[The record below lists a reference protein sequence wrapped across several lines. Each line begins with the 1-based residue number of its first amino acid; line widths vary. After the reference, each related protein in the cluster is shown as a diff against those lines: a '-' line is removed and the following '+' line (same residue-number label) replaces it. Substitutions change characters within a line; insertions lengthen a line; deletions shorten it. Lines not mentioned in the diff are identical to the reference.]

1 MNTVQYKCPNC
12 GAPMEDNAKFCPSC
26 GAPVNEAPKT
36 ENQGEQ
42 NKNENFFTQLNDTP
56 DTTADYTK
64 EDIDKNK
71 VMGVLA
77 YLGLLVL
84 VPLLAAKDSKFA
96 RFYSNQGLVLLT
108 GAGICSVLSAILSL
122 IPFWLIRLPIY
133 LVQIALFVLAIIGI
147 VNAASGKAK
156 ELPLIGKITILK

>member
-1 MNTVQYKCPNC
+1 MAKCPNC

-26 GAPVNEAPKT
+26 GAPVNEASKT

-96 RFYSNQGLVLLT
+96 RFHSNQGLVLLI
-108 GAGICSVLSAILSL
+108 AEGICSVLSAILSL

-147 VNAASGKAK
+147 VNAAGGKAK

>member
-1 MNTVQYKCPNC
+1 MAKCPNC

-84 VPLLAAKDSKFA
+84 GPLLA
-96 RFYSNQGLVLLT
+96 VLLI
-108 GAGICSVLSAILSL
+108 AEGICSVLSAILSL

>member
-1 MNTVQYKCPNC
+1 MAKCPNC

-96 RFYSNQGLVLLT
+96 RFHSNQGLVLLI
-108 GAGICSVLSAILSL
+108 AEGICSVLSAILSL

-147 VNAASGKAK
+147 VNAAGGKAK

>member
-1 MNTVQYKCPNC
+1 MAKCPNC

-96 RFYSNQGLVLLT
+96 RFHSNQGLVLLI
-108 GAGICSVLSAILSL
+108 AEGICSVLSAILPL

>member
-1 MNTVQYKCPNC
+1 
-12 GAPMEDNAKFCPSC
+12 MEDNAKFCPSC

-96 RFYSNQGLVLLT
+96 RFHSNQGLVLLI
-108 GAGICSVLSAILSL
+108 AEGICSVLSAILSL

>member
-1 MNTVQYKCPNC
+1 MAKCPNC

-84 VPLLAAKDSKFA
+84 VPLLAAKD
-96 RFYSNQGLVLLT
+96 YSPVST
-108 GAGICSVLSAILSL
+108 AIRGWYS
-122 IPFWLIRLPIY
+122 
-133 LVQIALFVLAIIGI
+133 
-147 VNAASGKAK
+147 
-156 ELPLIGKITILK
+156 

>member
-1 MNTVQYKCPNC
+1 MAKCPNC

-96 RFYSNQGLVLLT
+96 RFHSNQGLVLLI
-108 GAGICSVLSAILSL
+108 AEVICSVLSGILSL

>member
-1 MNTVQYKCPNC
+1 MPNC

-26 GAPVNEAPKT
+26 GAPVNEASKT

-96 RFYSNQGLVLLT
+96 RFHSNQGLVLLI
-108 GAGICSVLSAILSL
+108 AEGICSVLSAILSL

-147 VNAASGKAK
+147 VNAAGGKAK

>member
-1 MNTVQYKCPNC
+1 MAKCPNC

-96 RFYSNQGLVLLT
+96 RFHSNQGLVLLI
-108 GAGICSVLSAILSL
+108 AEGICSVLSAILSL
-122 IPFWLIRLPIY
+122 IPFWLIRLTIY

>member
-1 MNTVQYKCPNC
+1 MAKCPNC

-96 RFYSNQGLVLLT
+96 RFHSNQGLVLLI
-108 GAGICSVLSAILSL
+108 AEVICSVLSGILSL

-147 VNAASGKAK
+147 VNAAGGKAK
-156 ELPLIGKITILK
+156 ELPVIGKITILK

>member
-1 MNTVQYKCPNC
+1 MAKCPNC

-96 RFYSNQGLVLLT
+96 RFHSNQGLVLLI
-108 GAGICSVLSAILSL
+108 AEGICSVLSAILSL

-133 LVQIALFVLAIIGI
+133 LVQIELFVLAIIGI
-147 VNAASGKAK
+147 VNAAGGKAK

>member
-1 MNTVQYKCPNC
+1 MAKCPNC

-26 GAPVNEAPKT
+26 GAPVNEASKT

-96 RFYSNQGLVLLT
+96 RFHSNQGLVLLI
-108 GAGICSVLSAILSL
+108 AEGICSVLSAILSL

-147 VNAASGKAK
+147 VNAAGGKAK
-156 ELPLIGKITILK
+156 ELPVIGKITILK

>member
-1 MNTVQYKCPNC
+1 MAKCPNC

-26 GAPVNEAPKT
+26 GAPVNETPKT

-96 RFYSNQGLVLLT
+96 RFHSNQGLVLLI
-108 GAGICSVLSAILSL
+108 AEGICSVLSAILSL

-147 VNAASGKAK
+147 VNAAGGKAK

>member
-1 MNTVQYKCPNC
+1 MAKCPNC

-96 RFYSNQGLVLLT
+96 RFHSNQGLVLLI
-108 GAGICSVLSAILSL
+108 AEGICSVLSAILSL

-147 VNAASGKAK
+147 VNAAGGKAK
-156 ELPLIGKITILK
+156 ELPVIGKITILK

>member
-1 MNTVQYKCPNC
+1 MAKCPNC

-96 RFYSNQGLVLLT
+96 RFHSNQGLVLLI
-108 GAGICSVLSAILSL
+108 AEGICSVLSAILSL

-133 LVQIALFVLAIIGI
+133 LVPCHYRHRQCSQRKSQR
-147 VNAASGKAK
+147 ASADRKDHHS
-156 ELPLIGKITILK
+156 

>member
-1 MNTVQYKCPNC
+1 MAKCPNC

-96 RFYSNQGLVLLT
+96 RFHSNQGLVLLI
-108 GAGICSVLSAILSL
+108 AEGICSVLSAILSL